1 MQISIQ
7 VIGPTLLLLS
17 KIESLVF
24 LVFLNRK
31 KSEEYPVNVCFPQS
45 SLLDLTIFLQYTDIV
60 TFLMFLSVIF
70 AINADDTTLN
80 SKCDQGSDLGQQT
93 GFASELE

>member
-17 KIESLVF
+17 KIES

-80 SKCDQGSDLGQQT
+80 SKCDQGSDLGQQK

>member
-7 VIGPTLLLLS
+7 LIGPTLLLLS
-17 KIESLVF
+17 KIES

>member
-17 KIESLVF
+17 KIES

-70 AINADDTTLN
+70 AINADTTLN
-80 SKCDQGSDLGQQT
+80 SKCDQGSDLGQQK

>member
-7 VIGPTLLLLS
+7 VIGPTLLLLR
-17 KIESLVF
+17 KIES